1 MAKTVIIFA
10 VFAVLGYLLVADG
23 ETSMESSVTDSNY
36 TLVWSDEF
44 DTAGHPDADKWSY
57 DVGDGCPR
65 ICGWG
70 NNEQEYYT
78 EQTLKNARVDDGH
91 LIIEAHKE
99 TIGKRNYSSARLI
112 TKGKGDWTYGKIE
125 VRAKNP
131 SGTGTWP
138 AIWMLPTENK
148 YGGWPGS
155 GEIDIMEHV
164 GYASDSIFSTVHT
177 LAYNHMHGTQR
188 GGSKAIPDSE
198 SAFHVY
204 GIDWKK
210 DKIDFQIDGSTIFT
224 FENEQKS
231 LKEWPFDQDFHLILN
246 LAVGGHWG
254 GKYGVDDNIW
264 PQSML
269 VDYVR
274 VYKKDNENNF

>member
-1 MAKTVIIFA
+1 MMADQETTI
-10 VFAVLGYLLVADG
+10 VLDSHA
-23 ETSMESSVTDSNY
+23 SNY

-44 DTAGHPDADKWSY
+44 DYEGLPDSEKWSY
-57 DVGDGCPR
+57 DIGDGCPHL
-65 ICGWG
+65 CGWG

-78 EQTLKNARVDDGH
+78 EKTLKNARVENGQ

-99 TIGKRNYSSARLI
+99 TIADRNYSSARLV
-112 TKGKGDWTYGKIE
+112 TKGKGDWTYGKIV

-131 SGTGTWP
+131 SGKGTWP

-148 YGGWPGS
+148 YGTWPGS

-164 GYASDSIFSTVHT
+164 GYAADSIFSTVHT
-177 LAYNHMHGTQR
+177 VAYNHMHGTQK
-188 GGSKAIPDSE
+188 GGHKVVKDSE
-198 SAFHVY
+198 SEFHSY
-204 GIDWKK
+204 GIEWDSR
-210 DKIDFQIDGSTIFT
+210 KIDFQIDGSTIFT

-231 LKEWPFDQDFHLILN
+231 SEEWPFDQDFHLILN

-254 GKYGVDDNIW
+254 GKYGVGDNIW
-264 PQSML
+264 PQRLL

-274 VYKKDNENNF
+274 VYKKDNERNF